1 MTSNIASHLI
11 LEMADGDEVGV
22 EDAVMNELRKQFRPE
37 FLNRI
42 DDIVMF
48 KRLNQK
54 QVRQIVSL
62 QLNRIRK
69 LLDEKKL
76 TLKVSEKAIDALA
89 EEGYDPQL
97 GARPVKRVIQQKLQN
112 ALAMKLLEGTFT
124 EGDTVVVDAHEGA
137 LTFKKG

>member
-1 MTSNIASHLI
+1 
-11 LEMADGDEVGV
+11 
-22 EDAVMNELRKQFRPE
+22 
-37 FLNRI
+37 
-42 DDIVMF
+42 MF
-48 KRLNQK
+48 KRLDKK
-54 QVRQIVSL
+54 QVRNIVGL
-62 QLNRIRK
+62 QLNRLRK

-76 TLKVSEKAIDALA
+76 TLKVSDKAIDAMA